1 MSGCLVSGYNITWL
15 WFEWEALETW
25 EATLAV
31 SYVPLVARVCSPC
44 SLLSIHKQSKLWCVN
59 HFSG

>member
-1 MSGCLVSGYNITWL
+1 MSAGLVSRYNIARL
-15 WFEWEALETW
+15 WFEWEALETR

-31 SYVPLVARVCSPC
+31 SYGPLVARVCDAC
-44 SLLSIHKQSKLWCVN
+44 CLLSIGQHSKLRRVG